1 MKISMGRTGRAFA
14 ALAFVGTLGF
24 GSVQAFADP
33 AVRDTAE
40 RLCNNVTCNVQ
51 CTTSGYTAGKCDRL
65 TGECVCIG
73 IE

>member
-1 MKISMGRTGRAFA
+1 MKGTMGRTGRAFA

-24 GSVQAFADP
+24 GAVQAFAGP

-40 RLCNNVTCNVQ
+40 RVCNNVTCNVQ
-51 CTTSGYTAGKCDRL
+51 CTTSGYTTGKCDRL

-73 IE
+73 IS